1 MTTSRSNDDAREQT
15 ATDKRV
21 LKVRELDQEDGTP
34 GREIAFSDVGFS
46 PLGHW
51 AVPNYGAPFFMDADL
66 VRQ

>member
-1 MTTSRSNDDAREQT
+1 MTTSRSSDDAREQT

-46 PLGHW
+46 PL
-51 AVPNYGAPFFMDADL
+51 PNYGAPFFMDADL
-66 VRQ
+66 DRQ